1 LISTDPALGEYIPAA
16 GKANAKDM
24 ANLPGMGGTFN
35 HTNADLYH
43 YAANNPVRYIDPD
56 GRSPISAGIKACL
69 KKGVSKAISMGI
81 ITAGYFKKTESHTR
95 SLYHEM
101 FKTLRDI
108 DNKMCYAAD
117 TIAIFSVF
125 PVDLI
130 LSGVATMES
139 DRASDLIL
147 SNEKEAANFI
157 KGARREI
164 NIINTWLKIFNDN
177 PDEKDFCYFLNSQK
191 ILLENELAINESFYY
206 SPDRYYENSNNVLG
220 ISHPI
225 WAATNPE
232 KYQRDKINNM
242 GDAYT
247 KPAINYRNEYE
258 NWKKGFFL
266 YNGVFN
272 NEN

>member
-1 LISTDPALGEYIPAA
+1 
-16 GKANAKDM
+16 
-24 ANLPGMGGTFN
+24 
-35 HTNADLYH
+35 
-43 YAANNPVRYIDPD
+43 
-56 GRSPISAGIKACL
+56 
-69 KKGVSKAISMGI
+69 
-81 ITAGYFKKTESHTR
+81 
-95 SLYHEM
+95 M
-101 FKTLRDI
+101 FKTSRDI

-117 TIAIFSVF
+117 AIAIFSVF

-247 KPAINYRNEYE
+247 KLAINYRNEYE